1 MNMAAITALHDLELA
16 PYHLTLQEL
25 RLVKKYNDH
34 ARLYFTGIVSD
45 EQKDQYIHLTEAQ
58 TQIELKVAGAAKNTQ
73 PLFRGVV
80 LHIDVKVVRDI
91 YYLTVEAVS
100 NTYCLDVKRISRSFQ
115 NINMTYK
122 DLLQQVIAAYPGAD
136 LYDSVSKGKKTG
148 KLILQY
154 KVTDWE
160 FLKELASE
168 FHAGLI
174 PDLTSDQAK
183 FYFGLPEGRPKA
195 SLTNFHYSVH
205 KRLHEFRNASENCI
219 SGLQEDDFIV
229 YEVES
234 DEILE
239 VGTEVEFNK
248 KTLYVW
254 EAVTEMKESIIKSRY
269 FLTTARGMSQNNL
282 YNEQISG
289 ASIRGKVIDVA
300 KDTVRVH
307 LEIDATQSKKEAF
320 WFPFVTN
327 YSAEGHS
334 GWYCM
339 PELNDQLMVYF
350 PASKAEDGV
359 ALSAVR
365 LDVSESQTNK
375 VGNPD
380 VKYFRTKT
388 GKELMFSPEEI
399 VLTGKDGE
407 VFLRIN
413 EQTGIE
419 IYSTKPVK
427 ITSQAEISMESQ
439 KKIMISAADQ
449 INISCKGSSIQ
460 MDGEINIKGS
470 KVKTN

>member
-1 MNMAAITALHDLELA
+1 MATITALHDLELA

-34 ARLYFTGIVSD
+34 VRLYFTGIVSD
-45 EQKDQYIHLTEAQ
+45 EQKDQYIHMTEAQ

-80 LHIDVKVVRDI
+80 LHIDVKAVRDI

-100 NTYCLDVKRISRSFQ
+100 NTYFLDVKQLSRSFQ
-115 NINMTYK
+115 NIDMTYK
-122 DLLQQVIAAYPGAD
+122 DLLQQVIADYSGAD
-136 LYDSVSKGKKTG
+136 FYDSVSKGKKLS

-154 KVTDWE
+154 KETDWQ

-174 PDLTSDQAK
+174 PDLSSDKAK

-195 SLTNFHYSVH
+195 SLANFHYSIH
-205 KRLHEFRNASENCI
+205 KRLHEFRNASENYI
-219 SGLQEDDFIV
+219 TGLQEDDFIV

-269 FLTTARGMSQNNL
+269 FLTTAKGMSQNNL

-300 KDTVRVH
+300 KDMVRVH
-307 LEIDATQSKKEAF
+307 LEIDATQNKDEAF

-350 PASKAEDGV
+350 PTSKAEEGV

-365 LDVSESQTNK
+365 LDVAESQTNK

-380 VKYFRTKT
+380 IKYFRTKA

-413 EQTGIE
+413 EKTGIE

-439 KKIMISAADQ
+439 KKIMISAADE
-449 INISCKGSSIQ
+449 INISCKESSIQ
-460 MDGEINIKGS
+460 MDGETNIKGS
-470 KVKTN
+470 KVKSN